1 MIGIYLSGTGN
12 TKHCIER
19 LVKLLDQSAK
29 TIPLENRNIISEIKN
44 NDTIILGYPTQFS
57 NAPVMVRDFIKL
69 NDIWGNKRV
78 LCVTTMGAF
87 SGDGAG
93 CTARILKKKGAIIL
107 GGLQIHMPDSVC
119 DSKMLKKSIEENRK
133 IIFEADKCIGCG
145 LCSQIC
151 PMNNITIENNKAVA
165 GNMCTMCYRCISHC
179 PQKAITLIGKAV
191 QEQCQYDKYIK

>member
-119 DSKMLKKSIEENRK
+119 DSKMLKKSIE
-133 IIFEADKCIGCG
+133 CIGCG